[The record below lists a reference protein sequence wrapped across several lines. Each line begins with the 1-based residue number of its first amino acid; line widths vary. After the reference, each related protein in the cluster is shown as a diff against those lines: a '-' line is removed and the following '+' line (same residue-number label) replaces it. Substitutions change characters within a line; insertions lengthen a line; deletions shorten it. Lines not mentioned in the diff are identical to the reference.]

1 MGMVIRKMKTRNLE
15 RLYRESQSVERQR
28 VHIPK
33 NPCCE
38 VCPRSRM
45 YKKRTQSKRYDS
57 LSSKGALP
65 EVTTFGERIACDF
78 IIVSKART
86 EGCNNV
92 VLVVRDES
100 SGLIRAFRV
109 DQRAVRQ
116 CKHLLAFLGPS
127 YQVAPSVMMKSD
139 QAGEF
144 IASCSQLGFQHE
156 PTLEGRC
163 TTANSRG
170 RSALLKRCQEHFI
183 YRLDFIRSK
192 IYGS

>member
-1 MGMVIRKMKTRNLE
+1 MEHRLALQHHLQQVHQALSPQMYLQIRYLQLMGMVIRKMKTRNLE
-15 RLYRESQSVERQR
+15 KLYRESQSVERQR

-33 NPCCE
+33 DPCCE

-92 VLVVRDES
+92 VLVV
-100 SGLIRAFRV
+100 
-109 DQRAVRQ
+109 
-116 CKHLLAFLGPS
+116 
-127 YQVAPSVMMKSD
+127 
-139 QAGEF
+139 
-144 IASCSQLGFQHE
+144 
-156 PTLEGRC
+156 
-163 TTANSRG
+163 
-170 RSALLKRCQEHFI
+170 
-183 YRLDFIRSK
+183 
-192 IYGS
+192 